1 MQLVTMTALQEEAV
15 REIYEE
21 AFPDA
26 EKRPW
31 ERMLRF
37 AAEGKLD
44 ILAMIEDETLVGL
57 VVLANHGDLV
67 LLDYLAVTP
76 RRRSGGYGAKAL
88 AALLAKT
95 AGKTLFLEAEL
106 PEPNAPD
113 DSIQNRR
120 LRFYERNGFS
130 ICGVNICFFGVP
142 MTLMTAGEPVDF
154 ERYAKL
160 LVAVNGE
167 WVLEHITRL
176 EEANGSMI

>member
-44 ILAMIEDETLVGL
+44 ILAMIEDETVVGL

-130 ICGVNICFFGVP
+130 IYGVNICFFGVP

-176 EEANGSMI
+176 DEANGSMI